1 MRLGMREQMRAL
13 QPVVHLLVPLCIHW
27 IAEEMTVSV
36 LVDVTSAALCPGHK
50 SCPEAIYLTGLQQTV
65 VGIFKMIS
73 IPILAQLADEYG
85 RKLLLLITTPTSI
98 IPFAVLAW
106 DQSRTSVYAYLVL
119 RTFAYI
125 MSQGSIFCITA
136 AYVAD
141 VVEPNK
147 RAVVYGWMTGLLSA
161 FHVLGN
167 FLARFLPQAWIF
179 QVSIALLIVSFI
191 YMKIFLVETLTLEPQ
206 ISGQHLPGSTIILD
220 ALKKRWSSMKDNV
233 LIVKN
238 SITLRRMSYISFFYD
253 LGMTGISNVL
263 LYYLKSVFGFNKNQF
278 SEILMV
284 VGIGSIFSQILVLP
298 FINPF
303 LGEKGVLCIAITSS
317 IFYAWLYGVAWAS
330 WVPYVSASFGVIYV
344 LVKPSTFAVVSKAVT
359 SANQA
364 KAQGFILSVQ
374 ALASLFSPL
383 VISPLTSLF
392 ISDQAPFNCKGFSFL
407 FASIFMV
414 ISLIHASVLN
424 PESDNK
430 FVDCEAREQSEE
442 SAQEPLLTQHQ

>member
-1 MRLGMREQMRAL
+1 MRVGIKEQLRAL
-13 QPVVHLLVPLCIHW
+13 SPVVHLLVPLSIHW

-36 LVDVTSAALCPGHK
+36 LVDVISAALCPGQQ

-65 VGIFKMIS
+65 VGIFKIIS

-106 DQSRTSVYAYLVL
+106 DKSRTSVYVYLVL

-125 MSQGSIFCITA
+125 ISQGSIFAITT
-136 AYVAD
+136 AYLAD
-141 VVEPNK
+141 KVEPNK
-147 RAVVYGWMTGLLSA
+147 RAVVFGWMTGLLSA

-167 FLARFLPQAWIF
+167 FLARYLPQAWIF
-179 QVSIALLIVSFI
+179 QVSIILLVVSFI
-191 YMKIFLVETLTLEPQ
+191 YMKIFLVETVIQPQ
-206 ISGQHLPGSTIILD
+206 SSSQHLPGSTLILD
-220 ALKKRWSSMKDNV
+220 ALKRRWNSMKDNIAV
-233 LIVKN
+233 VKN
-238 SITLRRMSYISFFYD
+238 SVTLRRMSYISFFYE

-278 SEILMV
+278 SEILML

-298 FINPF
+298 LINPF
-303 LGEKGVLCIAITSS
+303 VGEKGVLCIAITAS
-317 IFYAWLYGVAWAS
+317 IFYALLYGVAWAS

-344 LVKPSTFAVVSKAVT
+344 LVKPCTFAVVSKAVT

-392 ISDQAPFNCKGFSFL
+392 ISDMAPFNCKGFSFL

-414 ISLIHASVLN
+414 ISLVHAWVLN
-424 PESDNK
+424 PESDNN
-430 FVDCEAREQSEE
+430 FVDCEDKEQSEE
-442 SAQEPLLTQHQ
+442 SAQVPLLTHQ